1 MYNANANRI
10 TASKLIQRAEE
21 IADITNT
28 DFLSYNEKLEYLN
41 STWKDVYQKIINYN
55 LNVFT
60 VDANL
65 VGAAGRYKLPFD
77 CYQIKSVKNPYTG
90 RMIPRKADSE
100 SALGGY
106 YEIVN
111 DEIVLGPT
119 VGPVVVTYWRKPFW
133 LSVPNKP
140 ISTQFDFSKYEILS
154 SCKNSVL
161 IKDKIVGAEQKL
173 YVQNLLTEST
183 LELPI
188 TYDNT
193 YTYVLGNNY
202 VLEYKIGPGN
212 PTYHF
217 EEKVYDFFGNTIIDY
232 NYNDTGNSPDII
244 SSDNGIIY
252 WGVADTEDNK
262 LYITQLGNEEDDP
275 IEIDLPEDVEDF
287 ASVICI
293 EDNFYFIKDENPFPI
308 GIFDDRPA
316 YITDKKELHLINPNG
331 SEIVEKIDIPTIGQV
346 YCTSYGYLTFD
357 GTLYS
362 CIPDTLLDFPN
373 NLYYDVISYDLAVRF
388 LCKQNADSSGVENLN
403 ANAWRLLVNSIDQ
416 NADYPRVKL
425 VRR

>member
-28 DFLSYNEKLEYLN
+28 DFLSYDEKLEYLN
-41 STWKDVYQKIINYN
+41 STWKDVYQKIINYD

-133 LSVPNKP
+133 LSVPNKT
-140 ISTQFDFSKYEILS
+140 IKSELDQKTVLDT
-154 SCKNSVL
+154 CNNSLLAV
-161 IKDKIVGAEQKL
+161 DSDNKL
-173 YVQNLLTEST
+173 YVQNILADSE
-183 LELPI
+183 LELP
-188 TYDNT
+188 
-193 YTYVLGNNY
+193 YTKETEYSYKLGNNFIIKCKNDIVIAY
-202 VLEYKIGPGN
+202 DLYGN
-212 PTYHF
+212 MLDEITSITYA
-217 EEKVYDFFGNTIIDY
+217 Y
-232 NYNDTGNSPDII
+232 NLVKA
-244 SSDNGIIY
+244 DNGLY
-252 WGVADTEDNK
+252 YFTKANVEKDNIWDVYELFGDK
-262 LYITQLGNEEDDP
+262 IAEV
-275 IEIDLPEDVEDF
+275 EIDEDTQNIIGID
-287 ASVICI
+287 
-293 EDNFYFIKDENPFPI
+293 DNFYPIKTEDAFPI

-316 YITDKKELHLINPNG
+316 YITVNKELHLINPDG
-331 SEIVEKIDIPTIGQV
+331 SEIVEKIDVPSIGPLV
-346 YCTSYGYLTFD
+346 MIKYGFVTFD
-357 GTLYS
+357 NKVYS

>member
-41 STWKDVYQKIINYN
+41 STWKDVYQKIINYD

-133 LSVPNKP
+133 LSVPNKT
-140 ISTQFDFSKYEILS
+140 IKSELESKTVLDT
-154 SCKNSVL
+154 CNNSLLVV
-161 IKDKIVGAEQKL
+161 DSDNKL
-173 YVQNLLTEST
+173 YVQNILTDSE
-183 LELPI
+183 LELP
-188 TYDNT
+188 
-193 YTYVLGNNY
+193 YTKETEYGYKLGNNFIIK
-202 VLEYKIGPGN
+202 YKNDTVIA
-212 PTYHF
+212 
-217 EEKVYDFFGNTIIDY
+217 YDFYGNMLDEITSITY
-232 NYNDTGNSPDII
+232 SYGFVKA
-244 SSDNGIIY
+244 DNGLYYFSKANAEDENIWDIYELFGDKIAEVQVDENTESII
-252 WGVADTEDNK
+252 G
-262 LYITQLGNEEDDP
+262 
-275 IEIDLPEDVEDF
+275 ID
-287 ASVICI
+287 
-293 EDNFYFIKDENPFPI
+293 DNFYSIETEDAFPI
-308 GIFDDRPA
+308 GVFDDRPA
-316 YITDKKELHLINPNG
+316 YITNDKKLHLINPDG
-331 SEIVEKIDIPTIGQV
+331 SEIVEKVDVPSIGPLV
-346 YCTSYGYLTFD
+346 MIKYGFVTFENKV
-357 GTLYS
+357 YS

-388 LCKQNADSSGVENLN
+388 MCKQNADSSGVENLN

>member
-1 MYNANANRI
+1 MYNSNANRA
-10 TASKLIQRAEE
+10 TASKLVQRAEE

-41 STWKDVYQKIINYN
+41 SAWKDVYQKIINYN

-133 LSVPNKP
+133 LSVPNKTIKSELEP
-140 ISTQFDFSKYEILS
+140 KAVLDT
-154 SCKNSVL
+154 CNNSLLVV
-161 IKDKIVGAEQKL
+161 DSDNKL
-173 YVQNLLTEST
+173 YVQNILSDSE
-183 LELPI
+183 LELPY
-188 TYDNT
+188 TKET
-193 YTYVLGNNY
+193 GYTYKLGNSFIIKHKNDI
-202 VLEYKIGPGN
+202 V
-212 PTYHF
+212 TA
-217 EEKVYDFFGNTIIDY
+217 YDFYGNSIDEITNIDY
-232 NYNDTGNSPDII
+232 TYNLIKA
-244 SSDNGIIY
+244 DNG
-252 WGVADTEDNK
+252 
-262 LYITQLGNEEDDP
+262 LYYFGKTNEEDENIIDIYELFGNKIAEVQIDEDTATIIGIDGEFYP
-275 IEIDLPEDVEDF
+275 IT
-287 ASVICI
+287 S
-293 EDNFYFIKDENPFPI
+293 ENAFPI

-316 YITDKKELHLINPNG
+316 YITDNKELHLINPNG
-331 SEIVEKIDIPTIGQV
+331 SEIIEKIEVPSIGPLV
-346 YCTSYGYLTFD
+346 LIKYGFVTFD
-357 GTLYS
+357 NTIYS

-388 LCKQNADSSGVENLN
+388 LCKQNADSTGVENLN
-403 ANAWRLLVNSIDQ
+403 ANAWRLLINAIDQ
-416 NADYPRVKL
+416 NADYPRIKL

>member
-28 DFLSYNEKLEYLN
+28 DFLSYDEKLEYLN

-106 YEIVN
+106 YEIIN

-133 LSVPNKP
+133 LSIPNKP

-173 YVQNLLTEST
+173 YVQNLLTESI
-183 LELPI
+183 LELTI
-188 TYDNT
+188 TYDSA
-193 YTYVLGNNY
+193 YEYVLGNNY
-202 VLEYKIGPGN
+202 IVKYKIVPGN
-212 PTYHF
+212 PTGHF
-217 EEKVYDFFGNTIIDY
+217 ENYIYDFYGNQIYDLDTDWEGYAPNIIY
-232 NYNDTGNSPDII
+232 
-244 SSDNGIIY
+244 SDNGVHY
-252 WGVADTEDNK
+252 WGVAGSDEDEGK
-262 LYITQLGNEEDDP
+262 VFIYTVDLGEES
-275 IEIDLPEDVEDF
+275 ILTLDLPTEEF
-287 ASVICI
+287 LGIMCI
-293 EDNFYFIKDENPFPI
+293 EGQFYFTEKEGFPI

-316 YITDKKELHLINPNG
+316 YITEDKELHLINPNG

-346 YCTSYGYLTFD
+346 YCVSYGYLTFD